1 MIDQFSRI
9 CPYCNWDQTAP
20 VPARAP
26 APVAAAAPPPDDDKV
41 RAKKYM
47 LLGAGFLALIVVSF
61 LLGSLIHGKDAPADA
76 PVPVTEQPKGAN
88 TKAFPRTDVALVPVN
103 EPGGIAES
111 PITSAPAPNIAQG
124 VPNEYQRSD
133 ATAVSAAEYQQLAAR
148 EQAQR
153 KLALT
158 DPRSLGGAA
167 YAQGPRR
174 RPLAPAMPQPQMSSA
189 PSSPISIRTRP
200 VPRYQPIPDVHVDN
214 GVTARLDLVVG
225 ADGNVKEVNVRNA
238 IPGQTAKLIA
248 AVQSWRFKPAT
259 ENGVPVAAPFSVDIS
274 FRGHD

>member
-1 MIDQFSRI
+1 MSEQKHCIRCDRTIDQWSRI

-26 APVAAAAPPPDDDKV
+26 EAVADAAAAPPALDEDKK
-41 RAKKYM
+41 RMQKYV
-47 LLGAGFLALIVVSF
+47 LLGAGFLALVIVSF
-61 LLGSLIHGKDAPADA
+61 LLGSLIHGKDEPADA
-76 PVPVTEQPKGAN
+76 PVPVTELPKGAN
-88 TKAFPRTDVALVPVN
+88 TRAFPRTDVALVPVN

-158 DPRSLGGAA
+158 DPRSLSGAA
-167 YAQGPRR
+167 YAQGPQRR
-174 RPLAPAMPQPQMSSA
+174 RTLAPPMPQPQMSSA
-189 PSSPISIRTRP
+189 PPSSSISIRTRP
-200 VPRYQPIPDVHVDN
+200 VPQYQPIPDVHVDSSM
-214 GVTARLDLVVG
+214 TARLDLVVG
-225 ADGNVKEVNVRNA
+225 ADG
-238 IPGQTAKLIA
+238 
-248 AVQSWRFKPAT
+248 S
-259 ENGVPVAAPFSVDIS
+259 
-274 FRGHD
+274 